1 LHATSNCADPQN
13 LKETIMPIL
22 QVKLSAS
29 PSAALS
35 QQVAAKLVELTHG
48 ILGKV
53 PQLTSVAVD
62 YIDPEHWIVGGR
74 ALSASGHNSYFLD
87 IKITD
92 ETNTRDEKARYI
104 AAVHAAMAELLP
116 RLHEESYIHV
126 HDVRGEAYGYGG
138 RTQASRYHVK

>member
-1 LHATSNCADPQN
+1 
-13 LKETIMPIL
+13 MPIL

-35 QQVAAKLVELTHG
+35 KKVAAKLVELTHG
-48 ILGKV
+48 ILGKP
-53 PQLTSVAVD
+53 PQVTSVAVD
-62 YIDPEHWIVGGR
+62 YVSPEHWIVGGE
-74 ALSASGHNSYFLD
+74 ALSASGQSSYFLD

-104 AAVHAAMAELLP
+104 AAVHAAMGEFLP
-116 RLHEESYIHV
+116 KLHDESYIHV

-138 RTQASRYHVK
+138 RTQAARYHVK